1 MELKEFASL
10 IANNQS
16 YNIKVVLSALLEQSS
31 SDPKWGLALAN
42 LYKDFPTELKESPAA
57 KKELLPTI
65 LRYFSI
71 YGITKDNEQIYY
83 EFDSIIPAV
92 EKDKIKS
99 RNPNWNWEKEPEV
112 VFKNPLEL
120 IKAIPKNTSKS
131 PCVFIEKYKDQFE
144 NFLKTK
150 KNKVLEH
157 LHKKEIWQLMIK
169 NDYIIFKDFC
179 EKYNID
185 RIDILK
191 QEISSNNRT
200 SLAYFG
206 GFKDKHVD
214 SFLND
219 LEKIGKEEL
228 FSYPN
233 MRFFN
238 PQISLQRSSHE
249 NVLNCLF
256 NIISQK
262 QYDAAIKY
270 MDFFSKELDNIAKM
284 VSFNKSFKNASDF
297 KELVNIYVSSCNISD
312 KYEAQKVERE
322 TEWFN
327 YLNSYNLMVKLNENL
342 DENVVKS
349 KKLKV

>member
-1 MELKEFASL
+1 MELKEFANL
-10 IANNQS
+10 IANNRS
-16 YNIKVVLSALLEQSS
+16 YNIKVVMSALLEQSS
-31 SDPKWGLALAN
+31 SDANWGKAIAN
-42 LYKDFPTELKESPAA
+42 LYKDFPNELKESPSD
-57 KKELLPTI
+57 KKELLPI
-65 LRYFSI
+65 IIRYFSI
-71 YGITKDNEQIYY
+71 YGITKDNEEIYY
-83 EFDSIIPAV
+83 EFDSIISAK
-92 EKDKIKS
+92 EKDNIKL
-99 RNPNWNWEKEPEV
+99 RNPNWNWTKEPEV
-112 VFKNPLEL
+112 VFKNTLDFV
-120 IKAIPKNTSKS
+120 KAIPQHNSKS
-131 PCVFIEKYKDQFE
+131 PCDYIERYKDQFE
-144 NFLKTK
+144 GFLKTK
-150 KNKVLEH
+150 RNKALEH
-157 LHKKEIWQLMIK
+157 FHKKEIWKVMIK
-169 NDYIIFKDFC
+169 HDYGTFRDFC

-185 RIDILK
+185 RIEVLK
-191 QEISSNNRT
+191 QEINSSNRS

-228 FSYPN
+228 YSYNN

-238 PQISLQRSSHE
+238 PTISLHRHSHE

-270 MDFFSKELDNIAKM
+270 MDFFAPELDNVAKM
-284 VSFNKSFKNASDF
+284 VSFNKSFKNPTDF
-297 KELVNIYVSSCNISD
+297 KELINIYVNSCNISE
-312 KYEAQKVERE
+312 KYDAQKVERE